1 VWRGILVRLHKK
13 RKSKQSVHIS
23 RGLLIKATLKVGHRS
38 YPFQLEAAIA
48 FEKGED
54 VEMDEGIANDPG
66 GTRLLLCDPR
76 LVRECYATCH
86 NGSALLHFLELPK

>member
-1 VWRGILVRLHKK
+1 M
-13 RKSKQSVHIS
+13 
-23 RGLLIKATLKVGHRS
+23 KATLKTGHRS
-38 YPFQLEAAIA
+38 YPFQWEAAIA

-54 VEMDEGIANDPG
+54 VEMDEGTASDPE

-76 LVRECYATCH
+76 LVRECCDSCH